1 MSDVVSTSST
11 DGDGS
16 TDVVSTSSTD
26 GDGSTDV
33 VSTSSTDGDGST
45 TRSEYCAVA
54 IADCF
59 ADDGEIMASPM
70 GLLPTLGARLAKHTS
85 NPLLMITDGEARI
98 LQGAP
103 PLGVTQ
109 DVVEGWMPFRL
120 VLEAVVPYGKRHVM
134 MGATQIDREGNQNI
148 SAIGPWE
155 QPKRQLLGVRGA
167 PGNTVNNKTSYWV
180 PKHSSRVFVDQVD
193 IVSGVGR
200 TRAEAAGPAATRF
213 HGVHRVVSDLGVFDF
228 GGPGHTMRFVSVHP
242 GVSVEQV
249 QDASSFEIAVEGDV
263 PQTREPSPGELMLIR
278 EMLDRRKLREREVP
292 SGD

>member
-1 MSDVVSTSST
+1 MSDV
-11 DGDGS
+11 
-16 TDVVSTSSTD
+16 
-26 GDGSTDV
+26 
-33 VSTSSTDGDGST
+33 
-45 TRSEYCAVA
+45 TRAEYCAIA

-59 ADDGEIMASPM
+59 ADDGEIMGSPM
-70 GLLPTLGARLAKHTS
+70 GLLPSLGARLAKLTS

-148 SAIGPWE
+148 SAIGDWA

-180 PKHSSRVFVDQVD
+180 PKHSPRVFVEQVD
-193 IVSGVGR
+193 VVSGVGR

-213 HGVHRVVSDLGVFDF
+213 HGVHRVVSNLGVFDF

-242 GVSVEQV
+242 GCHGRGRAGSVV
-249 QDASSFEIAVEGDV
+249 VRDRSAGFWADGDV
-263 PQTREPSPGELMLIR
+263 PITREPSPGELMLIR
-278 EMLDRRKLREREVP
+278 DMLDPKTLRDREVP
-292 SGD
+292 PVDAAGAAQEKTT